1 MTKVQINIED
11 LLSEFDVDPVDVT
24 PKEKPLLEEVD
35 EVLREIQHQE
45 PSQQEYDSQYD
56 LNEPLLP
63 NDQDEWPE
71 PHLGLVGLNRLRP
84 DDPSDVEFY
93 PPTLPIEVAL
103 QTASMNDIR
112 IAYGFSE
119 AQWALLVRTERF
131 KSDVEQARK
140 MLAEEGMSFK
150 AKARLQSEELLKTS
164 WQLIHDRS
172 GEVPPNVKAD
182 LIKFTI
188 RAAGL
193 EAKAADNA
201 QSFTPLQININI

>member
-1 MTKVQINIED
+1 MTSIQINLED
-11 LLSEFDVDPVDVT
+11 ILSEFDAEPKDVT
-24 PKEKPLLEEVD
+24 PAEEPSGVLPALEESKTI
-35 EVLREIQHQE
+35 E
-45 PSQQEYDSQYD
+45 DS
-56 LNEPLLP
+56 EPLLP

-71 PHLGLVGLNRLRP
+71 PHLGMVGLNRLRP

-103 QTASMNDIR
+103 QTASMDDIR

-119 AQWALLVRTERF
+119 TQWAVLVRTERF
-131 KSDVEQARK
+131 KNDVEQARK
-140 MLAEEGMSFK
+140 MLSEEGMSFK

-182 LIKFTI
+182 LIKFTV

-193 EAKAADNA
+193 EAKAADTTQA
-201 QSFTPLQININI
+201 LTPLQININL